1 MKPVS
6 GFFIA
11 LSLAVAAPAVAVATD
26 QADKAWQ
33 FRVFVDDKEVGT
45 HVYRLSEREGRRQLV
60 TEADFEYKALF
71 LTLYDYEHRN
81 EETWEGDCLAEIRS
95 NTDDNGEVYR
105 VEGERREE
113 FFLVD
118 GADGEEKLPACV
130 MSFAYWNP
138 TFLREPRLLNS
149 QNGDYLEVDV
159 SEPTPDTRAGADVSP
174 EGGRAGSRARV
185 RAGDQR
191 MAGAGIDHP
200 VRPRAALRADVMAA
214 VNRPN
219 RQELYS

>member
-1 MKPVS
+1 MKRLYRIC
-6 GFFIA
+6 IA
-11 LSLAVAAPAVAVATD
+11 LCLAVAAPGLAVATDRAD

-33 FRVFVDDKEVGT
+33 FRVYVDDKEVGT

-95 NTDDNGEVYR
+95 RTDDNGEVYR

-138 TFLREPRLLNS
+138 NFLGEPRLLNS

-159 SEPTPDTRAGADVSP
+159 SEPTPDTRVVRGEPVPALKYRLKAGELDLALWYAQDTS
-174 EGGRAGSRARV
+174 EWLALESTTQSGRV
-185 RAGDQR
+185 
-191 MAGAGIDHP
+191 
-200 VRPRAALRADVMAA
+200 LRY
-214 VNRPN
+214 
-219 RQELYS
+219 ELL

>member
-1 MKPVS
+1 MNRHP
-6 GFFIA
+6 ICT
-11 LSLAVAAPAVAVATD
+11 LLAAAVVAAAPLGAAQASEA
-26 QADKAWQ
+26 ADKAWQ

-95 NTDDNGEVYR
+95 RTDDNGELYR
-105 VEGERREE
+105 VEGERRDD

-118 GADGEEKLPACV
+118 GAAGEEKLPACV

-138 TFLREPRLLNS
+138 TFLQEPRLLNS

-159 SEPTPDTRAGADVSP
+159 SEPTPDTRVVRGEPVPALKYRLKAGKLDLALWYAQENREWLALESIT
-174 EGGRAGSRARV
+174 ESGRV
-185 RAGDQR
+185 
-191 MAGAGIDHP
+191 
-200 VRPRAALRADVMAA
+200 LRY
-214 VNRPN
+214 
-219 RQELYS
+219 ELL

>member
-1 MKPVS
+1 MNPNRILVTTL
-6 GFFIA
+6 A
-11 LSLAVAAPAVAVATD
+11 LLLAGVGSAVAQQD
-26 QADKAWQ
+26 ADRAWQ

-95 NTDDNGEVYR
+95 RTDDNGELYR
-105 VEGERREE
+105 VEGERRDDY
-113 FFLVD
+113 FLVD
-118 GADGEEKLPACV
+118 AKDGEEKLPACV

-138 TFLREPRLLNS
+138 TFLQEPRLLNS

-159 SEPTPDTRAGADVSP
+159 SEPTPDTRVVRGEPVPALKYRLKAGELDLALWYTREEREWLALESTTQS
-174 EGGRAGSRARV
+174 GRV
-185 RAGDQR
+185 
-191 MAGAGIDHP
+191 
-200 VRPRAALRADVMAA
+200 LRY
-214 VNRPN
+214 
-219 RQELYS
+219 ELL